1 MKMTRYLVKSTIVGA
16 LGGLLFGFDTA
27 VIAGTTQQLTTVF
40 HLSSSSLGVTVF
52 SGLVGTVIGALT
64 AGVLGQRIGGRE
76 ALRIMALL
84 YTISALGCAI
94 SWSWSSLL
102 VFRLIGGLGIG
113 GSSVLGPVYIAELA
127 PAKWRGR
134 MVGLFQINVVAGIL
148 LAYLSN
154 YLITLL
160 HLGTLQ
166 WRWQLGVA
174 GIPALLFLI
183 MLYGIP
189 RSSRWLVTQNKTDEA
204 LDVLKMMGS
213 PDSEAE
219 LREIMDS
226 IHMERGMA
234 AEPLFIPRYRLP
246 IFLAVTIGM
255 FNQLSGINAI
265 LYYSNSIF
273 AAAGF
278 SQLSGSLQ
286 TVLIGAMNFLATL
299 LGMSLIDKVGRKTL
313 LLIGSVGTAL
323 CLSGVAAIFFTNT
336 HQNLLVW
343 LLMTYIAFFSISQ
356 GAVIWVYISEVFP
369 NRVRAKGQSLGS
381 SAHWIMNALISL
393 VFPILAARSGG
404 IPFVFFAAMMA
415 LQFVIV
421 LRFYPEGH
429 LPRTAPTQTRHQLE
443 TKTLRPPSKR
453 GGSYDETH
461 GQDRIAGFTRRGA
474 ADLRGRPDRAA
485 GSHQAW
491 HRLPRHPSQPVP
503 GHAVEGAKRGVRP
516 ARDCPRDLRALAVS
530 AARHACLLVAG
541 TPHLAVAIGALSRL
555 FALAL
560 FDERRRSD
568 HIEDEGLS
576 PGQLQRDAHG
586 LALPLRGLADGSRVL
601 RLRPRRDLLLH
612 DRLPCSDL
620 RHDGDEASPRR
631 RGDAAVGGVVA
642 KPDDLR
648 DERVELR

>member
-84 YTISALGCAI
+84 YTISAIGCAV
-94 SWSWSSLL
+94 SWNWPSLL
-102 VFRLIGGLGIG
+102 AFRLIGGLGIG

-286 TVLIGAMNFLATL
+286 TVLVGAMNFLATL

-313 LLIGSVGTAL
+313 LLIGSIGTAL

-343 LLMTYIAFFSISQ
+343 LLMAYIAFFSISQ

-421 LRFYPEGH
+421 LRFYPETKGIS
-429 LPRTAPTQTRHQLE
+429 LE
-443 TKTLRPPSKR
+443 
-453 GGSYDETH
+453 
-461 GQDRIAGFTRRGA
+461 
-474 ADLRGRPDRAA
+474 
-485 GSHQAW
+485 
-491 HRLPRHPSQPVP
+491 
-503 GHAVEGAKRGVRP
+503 
-516 ARDCPRDLRALAVS
+516 
-530 AARHACLLVAG
+530 
-541 TPHLAVAIGALSRL
+541 
-555 FALAL
+555 
-560 FDERRRSD
+560 
-568 HIEDEGLS
+568 
-576 PGQLQRDAHG
+576 QLQHKLG
-586 LALPLRGLADGSRVL
+586 IN
-601 RLRPRRDLLLH
+601 
-612 DRLPCSDL
+612 
-620 RHDGDEASPRR
+620 
-631 RGDAAVGGVVA
+631 
-642 KPDDLR
+642 
-648 DERVELR
+648 